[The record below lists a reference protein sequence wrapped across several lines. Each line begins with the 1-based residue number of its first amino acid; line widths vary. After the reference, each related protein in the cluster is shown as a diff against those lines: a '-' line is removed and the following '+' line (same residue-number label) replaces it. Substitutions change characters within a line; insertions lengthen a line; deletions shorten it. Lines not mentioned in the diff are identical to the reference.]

1 VLKTQIYVIHLA
13 QL

>member
-1 VLKTQIYVIHLA
+1 MLKTQICVIHLA